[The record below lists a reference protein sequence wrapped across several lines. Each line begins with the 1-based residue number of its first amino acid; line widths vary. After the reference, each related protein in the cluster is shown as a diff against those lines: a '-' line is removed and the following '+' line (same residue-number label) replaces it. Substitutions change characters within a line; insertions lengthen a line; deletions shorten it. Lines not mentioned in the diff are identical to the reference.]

1 MSQIRVLVVDDSFF
15 TRKRL
20 IDMLSSDPEI
30 TIIDTA
36 QNGLEAIE
44 KVAKLN
50 PDVITLDV
58 EMAKMDGLTALG
70 HIMKEHPTPVIMVS
84 TLTEEGSEVTAQAL
98 LEGAID
104 FIHKPTDLTGIKLA
118 EVKDELIAKAK
129 GAARAQLKR
138 RSDLVHPDSTNKA
151 PDIRLGTAKNK
162 LVMIGSSTGGPR
174 ALIEVLPRLPKNFPT
189 PIVIVQ
195 HMPPGPFIRS
205 IAKRIESESNI
216 RIEEAQNDDRL
227 QPGVALMA
235 PGGAHMLIEKGGI
248 IKLSHGPA
256 VNSVRPSVDVMM
268 SSGATI
274 YGSNA
279 IGVILTGMG
288 KDGGN
293 GMSLIKKKG
302 GHTIAEHQSTCVVYG
317 MPKIVIDNGDA
328 DCIVPLDQVPQEI
341 MKMIEGESSRG

>member
-1 MSQIRVLVVDDSFF
+1 LSQIRVLVVDDSFF

-30 TIIDTA
+30 AIIDTA
-36 QNGLEAIE
+36 QNGFEAIE
-44 KVAKLN
+44 KVTKLN
-50 PDVITLDV
+50 PDVVTLDI

-84 TLTEEGSEVTAQAL
+84 TLTDEGSEVTAQAL
-98 LEGAID
+98 LEGAVD
-104 FIHKPTDLTGIKLA
+104 FIHKPTDLTNIKLT
-118 EVKDELIAKAK
+118 EVKDELIAKVK

-138 RSDLVHPDSTNKA
+138 RVGLVRPRSIDPASVTISDAV
-151 PDIRLGTAKNK
+151 KNK
-162 LVMIGSSTGGPR
+162 IVMIGSSTGGPR

-189 PIVIVQ
+189 PIVVVQ

-216 RIEEAQNDDRL
+216 RVEEAQNDDRL

-235 PGGAHMLIEKGGI
+235 PGGYHMLIEKGGI

-268 SSGATI
+268 SSGATV
-274 YGSNA
+274 YGANA

-288 KDGGN
+288 RDGAN
-293 GMSLIKKKG
+293 GMALIKSKG
-302 GHTIAEHQSTCVVYG
+302 GHTIAEHESTCVVYG
-317 MPKIVIDNGDA
+317 MSKSVIDNGDA
-328 DCIVPLDQVPQEI
+328 DSIVPLDQVPHEI
-341 MKMIEGESSRG
+341 MRMIEGRR